1 MEHLAALSHEFRT
14 PLHGVIGMA
23 RLLETTPLSAEQRS
37 YVEALIESGDH
48 LLGLVNDVLDYARL
62 GGGAARLDEAPIAV
76 EALLGSICESASPKA
91 HEKNLEIGWTVAA
104 MAPIIS
110 TDEGRLRQILLNFVG
125 NAIKATDRGGVLVS
139 ARPALGGR
147 VRFEVADTG
156 PGVPAPQRSRIFEAF
171 TQLEENPGLE
181 STGAGLGLAIATRIA
196 ESLGGTVGIE
206 ESEWGGAQFWF
217 EAPVAIRDP
226 PSKSRPLAS
235 RRVAILSPNP
245 IVRVSA
251 AGMVQA
257 SGGEPSS
264 TAWGD
269 ELSLRDGRI
278 DVVLVDRSCAGD
290 SGIPEPPT
298 EAPSVLLIRP
308 EERGAISRAR
318 RGGFDGYLIKPLRRA
333 SMTERILAALGGGDS
348 GAAQDDERISPAAD
362 GAAAPAAIGAQI
374 LLAEDDPVGARLAAA
389 LLTKEGCVVD
399 RVANGEEAVEAALR
413 VSYDLVFM
421 DVRMPRM
428 NGLDAVRTL
437 RARGMTTPIIALT
450 AGAFDEERRAC
461 LAAGMDDVLVKPL
474 SLKALRDAVS
484 RWIKGRWTGERG
496 GRKLAS

>member
-1 MEHLAALSHEFRT
+1 
-14 PLHGVIGMA
+14 
-23 RLLETTPLSAEQRS
+23 LETTPLSAEQRS

-62 GGGAARLDEAPIAV
+62 GAGPVRLDEAPIAV
-76 EALLGSICESASPKA
+76 EALLGSICENASPRA

-104 MAPIIS
+104 TAPIIS

-139 ARPALGGR
+139 ARPTLGGK

-171 TQLEENPGLE
+171 TQLEQNPGPG
-181 STGAGLGLAIATRIA
+181 SPGAGLGLAIATRIA
-196 ESLGGTVGIE
+196 ESLGGTVGLE
-206 ESEWGGAQFWF
+206 ESEWGGAKFWF
-217 EAPVAIRDP
+217 EAPIAVTASAP
-226 PSKSRPLAS
+226 QTSPLAS
-235 RRVAILSPNP
+235 RRVGILSPNP
-245 IVRVSA
+245 IVRASV
-251 AGMVQA
+251 AGMIQA

-264 TAWGD
+264 AASGD
-269 ELSLRDGRI
+269 ELSLRDRKI
-278 DVVLVDRSCAGD
+278 DLVLVDRSCAGD

-333 SMTERILAALGGGDS
+333 SMTERILAALGGGGS
-348 GAAQDDERISPAAD
+348 GSARDDERISPPAD
-362 GAAAPAAIGAQI
+362 GPASPAALGAQI

-389 LLTKEGCVVD
+389 LLTKEGCTVD
-399 RVANGEEAVEAALR
+399 HVADGEQAVEAALC
-413 VSYDLVFM
+413 VSYDLVFL
-421 DVRMPRM
+421 DVRMPKM
-428 NGLDAVRTL
+428 NGLEATRTL

-450 AGAFDEERRAC
+450 AGAFEEEHRAC

-474 SLKALRDAVS
+474 SLRALRDAVS
-484 RWIKGRWTGERG
+484 RWMKRRWTSERG
-496 GRKLAS
+496 GHKLAS